1 MLNRS
6 VIEEFVQR
14 NHADA
19 VALLETLGKIPAPS
33 HHEDQRVAFCRDW
46 FLLEGADDVWVD
58 EAKNVVCRLGPA
70 VSGRYVAFAAHMD
83 VVFDDTE
90 PLPMRREGTRLFAP
104 GIGDDTA
111 NLVNLMMGCRFLIE
125 HAGELRRGVLIVA
138 NTCEEGLGNLK
149 GVKQLFENYE
159 GQIDWFYSFD
169 GYLSQCTSIPVGSH
183 RYRMAIR
190 ARGGHSYLE
199 FGNPNAV
206 QQAAELICDLYQ
218 IKPPSRAYS
227 TYNVGRIEG
236 GTTIN
241 SIPTDCS
248 FLYEYRSSDASCLEE
263 MRQNMDR
270 VVNEARS
277 NGVKLHI
284 STVGVR
290 PGASPALDRA
300 ALRRFTDKS
309 IEVIRSWFDGG
320 IDETPYGTDSNW
332 PLSLGVL
339 ANTIGTVRGEYAHT
353 RQEWVDVDSL
363 RTGMAIVC
371 DLIGRSMRDAAQS

>member
-236 GTTIN
+236 GTTRSALPGIM
-241 SIPTDCS
+241 
-248 FLYEYRSSDASCLEE
+248 YR
-263 MRQNMDR
+263 
-270 VVNEARS
+270 V
-277 NGVKLHI
+277 H
-284 STVGVR
+284 
-290 PGASPALDRA
+290 
-300 ALRRFTDKS
+300 
-309 IEVIRSWFDGG
+309 
-320 IDETPYGTDSNW
+320 
-332 PLSLGVL
+332 
-339 ANTIGTVRGEYAHT
+339 
-353 RQEWVDVDSL
+353 
-363 RTGMAIVC
+363 
-371 DLIGRSMRDAAQS
+371 